1 MIQIELNLPESAF
14 SALRSTPDE
23 FAQELLIAAV
33 VKWYEVGIL
42 SQSKASEIAGIS
54 REAFLQALNRFSVSP
69 FQTNLEE
76 LTAEVSLQ
84 HLKIEPPQ
92 RNFLLTVA
100 ALGKS
105 GQSNISESDEEI
117 LRNEIDP
124 IYGWRSNPEG
134 QP

>member
-84 HLKIEPPQ
+84 HLKTEPPQ

>member
-84 HLKIEPPQ
+84 HLKTEPPQ
-92 RNFLLTVA
+92 QNFLLTVA